1 MPAQKTYKQLQADL
15 QEILYKFENA
25 THEDVDAL
33 LKDYETGKHLIAAL
47 EKQLQQAELTLKKV
61 K

>member
-1 MPAQKTYKQLQADL
+1 MPVQKTYKQLQDEL
-15 QEILYKFENA
+15 QVILDRFEHA

-33 LKDYETGKHLIAAL
+33 LKDYEAGKLLIAQL
-47 EKQLQQAELTLKKV
+47 EKQLEQAELTLKKV